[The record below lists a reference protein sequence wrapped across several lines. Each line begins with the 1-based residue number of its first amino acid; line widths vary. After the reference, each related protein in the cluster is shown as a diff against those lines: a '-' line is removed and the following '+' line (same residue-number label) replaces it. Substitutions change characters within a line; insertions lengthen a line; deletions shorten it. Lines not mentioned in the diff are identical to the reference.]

1 MVKSLAPLSLVRNTN
16 SFISLK
22 VNNMK
27 VIVLNCGS
35 SSIKY
40 QLFDMPSAEVIA
52 KGLVD
57 KIGLKGAS
65 VKHTMSNGDV
75 LKLEGE
81 ILDHQAGIEFVL
93 GVLTHKQYGC
103 VSNLN
108 EIGAVGHRVVHA
120 GEKFNGSVAITKE
133 VINALEECIELA
145 PLHNP
150 PNLEGIYA
158 INKLLPEVP
167 QVGVFDTAYHQT
179 MEEKAYLYGI
189 PYSLYEKYKVRRYG
203 FHGSSHRFVSQRAA
217 EILGHNIDELKIISC
232 HLGNGAS
239 MCAIQNGKSVDT
251 SMGMTPVEG
260 LVMGTRCGDID
271 AGALLFIADK
281 EETSIAYTSTLLNKH
296 SGILGLSGVSS
307 DMRDVETAAAEGNH
321 RAQVSLDIYHYRI
334 KKYIGAYAAA
344 MGGVDVVIFT
354 GGVGENG
361 WETREETCQG
371 LEFMGIDFD
380 KEKNTKLRGKEA
392 LISKADSKVKVMVV
406 PTNEEL
412 VIAQDTYEIVV
423 G

>member
-1 MVKSLAPLSLVRNTN
+1 
-16 SFISLK
+16 
-22 VNNMK
+22 MK
-27 VIVLNCGS
+27 IIVLNCGS

-40 QLFDMPSAEVIA
+40 QLFEMPSAEVVA

-65 VKHTMSNGDV
+65 IKHYMANGDV

-93 GVLTHKQYGC
+93 GVITHKEYGC
-103 VSNLN
+103 VSDMN

-120 GEKFNGSVAITKE
+120 GEKYNGSVAITKQ
-133 VINALEECIELA
+133 VIEALEECIDLA

-158 INKLLPEVP
+158 ITKLLPDVP

-179 MEEKAYLYGI
+179 MTEQAYLYGI

-217 EILGHNIDELKIISC
+217 DILGKKIEDLKIISC

-239 MCAIQNGKSVDT
+239 MCAIKNGKSVDT

-271 AGALLFIADK
+271 AGALLYIADK
-281 EETSIAYTSTLLNKH
+281 EETSIQYTSTLLNKH
-296 SGILGLSGVSS
+296 SGMLGLSGVSS
-307 DMRDVETAAAEGNH
+307 DMRDIETAAAEGNH

-344 MGGVDVVIFT
+344 MGGVDVIIFT

-361 WETREETCQG
+361 WETRQFVSEG
-371 LEFMGIDFD
+371 LEFMGVEFD
-380 KEKNTKLRGKEA
+380 IEKNTKLRGKEA
-392 LISKADSKVKVMVV
+392 IISKPGSKATVMVV

-412 VIAQDTYEIVV
+412 VIAEDTYEIVTA
-423 G
+423 

>member
-1 MVKSLAPLSLVRNTN
+1 
-16 SFISLK
+16 
-22 VNNMK
+22 MK
-27 VIVLNCGS
+27 IIVLNCGS

-40 QLFDMPSAEVIA
+40 QLFEMPSAIVVA

-65 VKHTMSNGDV
+65 IKHNMANGDV

-93 GVLTHKQYGC
+93 GILTHKEHGC
-103 VSNLN
+103 VEDLN

-120 GEKFNGSVAITKE
+120 GEKYNTSVAINKE
-133 VINALEECIELA
+133 VIEALVECIDLA

-167 QVGVFDTAYHQT
+167 QVAVFDTAYHQT
-179 MEEKAYLYGI
+179 MTEQAYLYGI

-203 FHGSSHRFVSQRAA
+203 FHGSSHRFVAQRAA
-217 EILGHNIDELKIISC
+217 EILGKKMEDLKIVSC

-239 MCAIQNGKSVDT
+239 MCAIQNGKSFDT

-260 LVMGTRCGDID
+260 LVMGTRSGDID
-271 AGALLFIADK
+271 AGALLYIADK
-281 EETSIAYTSTLLNKH
+281 EEISIPYTSTLINKH
-296 SGILGLSGVSS
+296 SGMLGLSGVSS
-307 DMRDVETAAAEGNH
+307 DMRDIETAAAEGNH
-321 RAQVSLDIYHYRI
+321 RAKISLDIYHYRI
-334 KKYIGAYAAA
+334 KKYLGSYAAA

-354 GGVGENG
+354 GGVGENAC
-361 WETREETCQG
+361 ETREEICEG
-371 LEFMGIDFD
+371 LEFMGIEFD
-380 KEKNTKLRGKEA
+380 VAKNTNLRGKEA
-392 LISKADSKVKVMVV
+392 IISKPGSKVTLMVV

-412 VIAQDTYEIVV
+412 VIAQDTFEIVTT
-423 G
+423 

>member
-1 MVKSLAPLSLVRNTN
+1 
-16 SFISLK
+16 
-22 VNNMK
+22 MK
-27 VIVLNCGS
+27 IIVLNCGS

-40 QLFDMPSAEVIA
+40 QLFEMPSAEVVA

-65 VKHTMSNGDV
+65 IKHTMTNGDV

-93 GVLTHKQYGC
+93 GVLTHKEYGC
-103 VSNLN
+103 VQDLN

-120 GEKFNGSVAITKE
+120 GEKFNSSVAITNE
-133 VINALEECIELA
+133 VIAALRECIDLA

-158 INKLLPEVP
+158 ITKLLPEVP

-179 MEEKAYLYGI
+179 MDEKAYLYGI

-217 EILGHNIDELKIISC
+217 DILGKKIEDLKIISC

-239 MCAIQNGKSVDT
+239 MCAIKNGVSVDT

-271 AGALLFIADK
+271 AGALLYIADK
-281 EETSIAYTSTLLNKH
+281 EETSIPYTSTLLNKH
-296 SGILGLSGVSS
+296 SGMLGLSGVSS
-307 DMRDVETAAAEGNH
+307 DMRDIETAAADGNH

-334 KKYIGAYAAA
+334 KKYLGSYAAA

-361 WETREETCQG
+361 WETREEVCKG
-371 LEFMGIDFD
+371 LEFMGIEFD
-380 KEKNTKLRGKEA
+380 KAKNTKLRGKEA
-392 LISKADSKVKVMVV
+392 LISTPDSKVSVMVV

-412 VIAQDTYEIVV
+412 VIAEDTFEIVTK
-423 G
+423 

>member
-1 MVKSLAPLSLVRNTN
+1 
-16 SFISLK
+16 
-22 VNNMK
+22 MK
-27 VIVLNCGS
+27 IIVLNCGS

-40 QLFDMPSAEVIA
+40 QLFDMPSAEVVA

-65 VKHTMSNGDV
+65 IKHNMANGDV

-81 ILDHQAGIEFVL
+81 ILDHQAGIEYVL
-93 GVLTHKQYGC
+93 GILTHKEYGC
-103 VSNLN
+103 VKDLN

-120 GEKFNGSVAITKE
+120 GEKYNASVKITKE
-133 VINALEECIELA
+133 VIDALVECIDLA

-158 INKLLPEVP
+158 ITKLLPEVP

-179 MEEKAYLYGI
+179 MAEQAYLYGI

-203 FHGSSHRFVSQRAA
+203 FHGSSHRFVSKRAA
-217 EILGHNIDELKIISC
+217 DMLGKKIEDLKIVSC

-239 MCAIQNGKSVDT
+239 MCAIKYGKSFDT

-260 LVMGTRCGDID
+260 LVMGTRCGDLD
-271 AGALLFIADK
+271 AGALLYIADK
-281 EETSIAYTSTLLNKH
+281 EEISIPYTSTLINKH
-296 SGILGLSGVSS
+296 SGMLGLSGVSS
-307 DMRDVETAAAEGNH
+307 DMRDIEIAAVEGNH

-334 KKYIGAYAAA
+334 KKYLGSYAAA
-344 MGGVDVVIFT
+344 MSGVDVVIFT

-361 WETREETCQG
+361 WETRQEVCEG

-380 KEKNTKLRGKEA
+380 IQKNTKLRGKEA
-392 LISKADSKVKVMVV
+392 VISKPDSKVTVMVV

-412 VIAQDTYEIVV
+412 VIAEDTFEIVTA
-423 G
+423 

>member
-1 MVKSLAPLSLVRNTN
+1 
-16 SFISLK
+16 
-22 VNNMK
+22 MK
-27 VIVLNCGS
+27 IIVLNCGS

-40 QLFDMPSAEVIA
+40 QLFEMPSAEVVA

-65 VKHTMSNGDV
+65 IKHNMANGDV

-93 GVLTHKQYGC
+93 GILTHKEYGC
-103 VSNLN
+103 VKDLN

-120 GEKFNGSVAITKE
+120 GEKYNTSVAINKE
-133 VINALEECIELA
+133 VIEALVECIDLA

-158 INKLLPEVP
+158 ISKLLPEVP

-179 MEEKAYLYGI
+179 MAEQAYLYGI

-203 FHGSSHRFVSQRAA
+203 FHGSSHRFVAQRAA
-217 EILGHNIDELKIISC
+217 EILGKKIEDLKIISC

-239 MCAIQNGKSVDT
+239 MCAIQNGKSMDT

-260 LVMGTRCGDID
+260 LVMGTRSGDID

-281 EETSIAYTSTLLNKH
+281 EEISIPYTSTLINKH
-296 SGILGLSGVSS
+296 SGMLGLSGVSS
-307 DMRDVETAAAEGNH
+307 DMRDIETAAGEGNH
-321 RAQVSLDIYHYRI
+321 RAKVSLDIYQYRI
-334 KKYIGAYAAA
+334 KKYLGSYAAA
-344 MGGVDVVIFT
+344 MGGADVVIFT
-354 GGVGENG
+354 GGVGEND
-361 WETREETCQG
+361 WVTRAEVCKG
-371 LEFMGIDFD
+371 LEFMGLEFD
-380 KEKNTKLRGKEA
+380 VEKNTKLRGKDA
-392 LISKADSKVKVMVV
+392 IISKPGSKVTVMVV

-412 VIAQDTYEIVV
+412 VIAQDTFEIVTA
-423 G
+423 

>member
-1 MVKSLAPLSLVRNTN
+1 
-16 SFISLK
+16 
-22 VNNMK
+22 MK
-27 VIVLNCGS
+27 IIVLNCGS

-40 QLFDMPSAEVIA
+40 QLFEMPSAEVIA

-65 VKHTMSNGDV
+65 IKHYMANGDV

-93 GVLTHKQYGC
+93 GILTHKEYGC
-103 VSNLN
+103 VKNMN

-120 GEKFNGSVAITKE
+120 GEKFNSSVAINKE
-133 VINALEECIELA
+133 VIDALVECIDLA

-158 INKLLPEVP
+158 ITKLLPEVP

-179 MEEKAYLYGI
+179 MSEQAYLYGI

-203 FHGSSHRFVSQRAA
+203 FHGSSHRFVGQRAA
-217 EILGHNIDELKIISC
+217 DILGKKIDDLRIISC

-239 MCAIQNGKSVDT
+239 ICAIQNGKSVDT

-271 AGALLFIADK
+271 AGALLYIADK
-281 EETSIAYTSTLLNKH
+281 EETSIPYTSTLINKH

-334 KKYIGAYAAA
+334 KKYIGSYAAA

-361 WETREETCQG
+361 WETRQQVCEG
-371 LEFMGIDFD
+371 LEFMGLDFD
-380 KEKNTKLRGKEA
+380 IQKNTKLRGKEA
-392 LISKADSKVKVMVV
+392 VISTPDSKVTVMVV

-412 VIAQDTYEIVV
+412 VIAQDTFEIVTA
-423 G
+423 

>member
-1 MVKSLAPLSLVRNTN
+1 
-16 SFISLK
+16 
-22 VNNMK
+22 MK

-40 QLFDMPSAEVIA
+40 QLFEMPSAEVVA

-65 VKHTMSNGDV
+65 IKHNKANGDV

-93 GVLTHKQYGC
+93 GILTHKEHGC
-103 VSNLN
+103 VKDIA

-120 GEKFNGSVAITKE
+120 GEKYNTSVAITKE
-133 VINALEECIELA
+133 VIAALEECIDLA

-158 INKLLPEVP
+158 INKLMPEVP
-167 QVGVFDTAYHQT
+167 QVGVFDTAYHQS
-179 MEEKAYLYGI
+179 MSEKAYLYGI

-217 EILGHNIDELKIISC
+217 DMLGKKIEDLKIISC

-239 MCAIQNGKSVDT
+239 MCAIKNGHSVDT

-271 AGALLFIADK
+271 AGALLYIADK
-281 EETSIAYTSTLLNKH
+281 EETSIPYTSTLLNKH
-296 SGILGLSGVSS
+296 SGMLGLSGVSS
-307 DMRDVETAAAEGNH
+307 DMRDIETAAADGNH
-321 RAQVSLDIYHYRI
+321 RAQIALDIYHYRI
-334 KKYIGAYAAA
+334 KKYLGAYAAA
-344 MGGVDVVIFT
+344 MGGVDIVIFT
-354 GGVGENG
+354 GGVGENAC
-361 WETREETCQG
+361 ETREEICKD
-371 LEFMGIDFD
+371 LEFIGIEFD
-380 KEKNTKLRGKEA
+380 ASKNANLRGKEA
-392 LISKADSKVKVMVV
+392 IISKPGSKVTLMVV

-412 VIAQDTYEIVV
+412 VIAKDTYEIVTA
-423 G
+423 

>member
-1 MVKSLAPLSLVRNTN
+1 
-16 SFISLK
+16 
-22 VNNMK
+22 MK
-27 VIVLNCGS
+27 IIVLNCGS

-40 QLFDMPSAEVIA
+40 QLFEMPSAEVVA

-65 VKHTMSNGDV
+65 IKHTMTNGDV

-93 GVLTHKQYGC
+93 GILTHKEYGC
-103 VSNLN
+103 VQDLN

-120 GEKFNGSVAITKE
+120 GEKFNSSVAITNE
-133 VINALEECIELA
+133 VIAALRECIDLA

-158 INKLLPEVP
+158 ITKLLPEVP

-179 MEEKAYLYGI
+179 MDEKAYLYGI

-217 EILGHNIDELKIISC
+217 DILGKKIEDLKIISC

-239 MCAIQNGKSVDT
+239 MCAIKNGVSVDT

-271 AGALLFIADK
+271 AGALLYIADK
-281 EETSIAYTSTLLNKH
+281 EETSIPYTSTLLNKH
-296 SGILGLSGVSS
+296 SGMLGLSGVSS
-307 DMRDVETAAAEGNH
+307 DMRDIETAAADGNH

-334 KKYIGAYAAA
+334 KKYLGSYAAA

-361 WETREETCQG
+361 WETREEVCKG
-371 LEFMGIDFD
+371 LEFMGIEFD
-380 KEKNTKLRGKEA
+380 KAKNTKLRGKEA
-392 LISKADSKVKVMVV
+392 LISTPDSKVSVMVV

-412 VIAQDTYEIVV
+412 VIAEDTFEIVTK
-423 G
+423 

>member
-1 MVKSLAPLSLVRNTN
+1 
-16 SFISLK
+16 
-22 VNNMK
+22 
-27 VIVLNCGS
+27 
-35 SSIKY
+35 
-40 QLFDMPSAEVIA
+40 MPSAEVVA

-65 VKHTMSNGDV
+65 VKHYMADGNV

-93 GVLTHKQYGC
+93 GILTHKEYGC
-103 VSNLN
+103 VTDVN

-120 GEKFNGSVAITKE
+120 GEKYNSSVAISKE
-133 VINALEECIELA
+133 VIDALEECIDLA

-158 INKLLPEVP
+158 INKLMPEVP

-179 MEEKAYLYGI
+179 MTEQAYLYGI

-203 FHGSSHRFVSQRAA
+203 FHGSSHRFVSQRAV
-217 EILGHNIDELKIISC
+217 EILGKNIEDLKIISC

-239 MCAIQNGKSVDT
+239 MCAIKNGKSMDT

-271 AGALLFIADK
+271 AGALLYIADK
-281 EETSIAYTSTLLNKH
+281 EETSIPYTSTLLNKH
-296 SGILGLSGVSS
+296 SGMLGLSGVSS
-307 DMRDVETAAAEGNH
+307 DMRDIETAAAEGNH
-321 RAQVSLDIYHYRI
+321 RAQVALDIYHYRI
-334 KKYIGAYAAA
+334 KKYLGAYAAA

-361 WETREETCQG
+361 WETRQFVCED
-371 LEFMGIDFD
+371 LEFIGLDFD
-380 KEKNTKLRGKEA
+380 IEKNTKLRGKEA
-392 LISKADSKVKVMVV
+392 VISKANSKVTVMVV

-412 VIAQDTYEIVV
+412 VIAKDTYEIVTA
-423 G
+423 